1 MSGRKASEVSSVLN
15 RANKS
20 RNVFDENITK
30 GLNILKGK
38 TVEYEREYFVV
49 ENMSISE
56 FSVDAKKE
64 LSNEVEIVL
73 RKYKNVEIINKKNY
87 TSVYNE
93 YKNKNE
99 ELDKKVRENDKEVKK
114 IFDSIK
120 GKDWYCDQEYR
131 DAEKVEKS
139 YREIS
144 NEKNILENNLNKT
157 NGEIELLK
165 GELQAAKKV
174 KNQINEEIK
183 KINEKAKNIIEI
195 RNQANSVKV
204 YINNEIN
211 DIDKNIAEKF
221 LKEGYF
227 EIVQI
232 LKEIE
237 TTSNEEIVKYEKKV
251 SNYKDELNKKYQ
263 NFLKMKSE
271 CEIKIQNLKHK
282 INVKIFLPSSHNVS
296 INVSINEIKSK
307 KISLMEYLEELQDVQ
322 KSYKSYEY
330 KVKIEDGI
338 KELEKALK
346 NEDFD
351 YILKNTE
358 VNEIINEAI
367 SYVKN
372 HKKGPFHFLY

>member
-232 LKEIE
+232 LKELE

-263 NFLKMKSE
+263 NFLKMNSE
-271 CEIKIQNLKHK
+271 CELTLQNLKHT

-296 INVSINEIKSK
+296 INVSINEFKSK

>member
-30 GLNILKGK
+30 GLNILKEK
-38 TVEYEREYFVV
+38 KVEYEREYFVV

-99 ELDKKVRENDKEVKK
+99 ELDKKVRKNDKEVKK

-120 GKDWYCDQEYR
+120 GKDWYCDREYR
-131 DAEKVEKS
+131 DAEKVEQS

-144 NEKNILENNLNKT
+144 NEKNALEKNLNKT

-232 LKEIE
+232 LKELEI
-237 TTSNEEIVKYEKKV
+237 TSNEEIVKYEKKV

-282 INVKIFLPSSHNVS
+282 INVKIFLPSHNVS
-296 INVSINEIKSK
+296 INEFESK
-307 KISLMEYLEELQDVQ
+307 KISLMEYLEELQNVQ

-367 SYVKN
+367 SYVKS
-372 HKKGPFHFLY
+372 HKKGSFHFLY

>member
-211 DIDKNIAEKF
+211 DIDKNI
-221 LKEGYF
+221 
-227 EIVQI
+227 
-232 LKEIE
+232 
-237 TTSNEEIVKYEKKV
+237 N
-251 SNYKDELNKKYQ
+251 
-263 NFLKMKSE
+263 NFK
-271 CEIKIQNLKHK
+271 
-282 INVKIFLPSSHNVS
+282 
-296 INVSINEIKSK
+296 
-307 KISLMEYLEELQDVQ
+307 
-322 KSYKSYEY
+322 
-330 KVKIEDGI
+330 
-338 KELEKALK
+338 
-346 NEDFD
+346 
-351 YILKNTE
+351 
-358 VNEIINEAI
+358 
-367 SYVKN
+367 
-372 HKKGPFHFLY
+372 

>member
-20 RNVFDENITK
+20 RNVFDENIIK
-30 GLNILKGK
+30 SLNILKGK

-120 GKDWYCDQEYR
+120 GKDWYCDREYR

-144 NEKNILENNLNKT
+144 NEKNTLENNLNKT

-183 KINEKAKNIIEI
+183 KILHLFYVLNFEFLFHIQI
-195 RNQANSVKV
+195 S
-204 YINNEIN
+204 
-211 DIDKNIAEKF
+211 F
-221 LKEGYF
+221 LKNFDIFYLIHLYSLILF
-227 EIVQI
+227 FHILQFLHLKLFLILLIFVQFQNI
-232 LKEIE
+232 LL
-237 TTSNEEIVKYEKKV
+237 S
-251 SNYKDELNKKYQ
+251 
-263 NFLKMKSE
+263 
-271 CEIKIQNLKHK
+271 
-282 INVKIFLPSSHNVS
+282 
-296 INVSINEIKSK
+296 
-307 KISLMEYLEELQDVQ
+307 KISQLYFYQYHLSHYLYTLLQ
-322 KSYKSYEY
+322 
-330 KVKIEDGI
+330 
-338 KELEKALK
+338 
-346 NEDFD
+346 N
-351 YILKNTE
+351 
-358 VNEIINEAI
+358 
-367 SYVKN
+367 
-372 HKKGPFHFLY
+372 